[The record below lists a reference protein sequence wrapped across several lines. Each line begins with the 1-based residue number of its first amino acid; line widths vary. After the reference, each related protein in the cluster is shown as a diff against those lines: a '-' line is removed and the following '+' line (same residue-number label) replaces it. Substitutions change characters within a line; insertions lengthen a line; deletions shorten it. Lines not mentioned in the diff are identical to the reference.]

1 MAKLCIQ
8 HLAIYNNENVPDS
21 KENFLMQVQNFVKY
35 FIKTHLSAWR

>member
-21 KENFLMQVQNFVKY
+21 TENFLKLVQNFVKN
-35 FIKTHLSAWR
+35 FINAY